1 MGSGTARAL
10 ENRTPRSGLMIFKWA
25 AAAAAALAFSGV
37 AMAQEAPD
45 KLTTPKE
52 ALGGHEPGEDYFL
65 ANYDQ
70 LSAYWK
76 TLAEQSPRARLI
88 VLGKTAEGRDQLMMV
103 VSSPNNLRHLDRL
116 KEIAR
121 RLGQAKGLTDDQ
133 AKALAAEGRAVVWI
147 DAGLHA
153 SESINAQTHIQLVY
167 DLLSKSD
174 PETLRFLNDDLILLP
189 IANPDGMQLVANWY
203 MREPDPK
210 KRQNR
215 DLPVLYQKYIGHDDN
230 RDFYASTQPETTN
243 VNRALFR
250 EWFPQIVYNE
260 HQTGPVGTVVF
271 IPPFR
276 DPFNYHYDPLVIS
289 ELDGVSAAMHSRL
302 IANDMPGSTSRSSAP
317 YSTWFN
323 GGLRTVGYF
332 HNVIGILTEIIGDPT
347 PMQLPLVPRTQ
358 LARQDE
364 PYPVAPQTWHF
375 RQSMDYVLQMDRA
388 VLDWASRNRETLLYN
403 YYQMGRNSIRR
414 GSTDSWTITPKRIAA
429 LQAAAKAAPPAKV
442 EGGATGLAGSDASEA
457 VDAKLYET
465 VLHAPDQRDARGY
478 IIPADQPDLPTAIK
492 FLNALMNTGV
502 EVERAAAPFTV
513 AGKSYPAGSFI
524 VKADQAYRPHV
535 LDMFEPQDHPQDF
548 AYPGGPPNKPYDIT
562 GYTLALQM
570 GVKFDR
576 VLDGFDGPFVPVPD
590 VIATPPAGRIVGS
603 GQAGWIID
611 HAPNNG
617 FILTNRLMKA
627 HAPVFWVK
635 GQIRAGERDFAPG
648 ALWIP
653 ASAAARAEVE
663 RAVKGLGLD
672 AYAVDA
678 APAGET
684 IALKPVR
691 IGLVDVYGGSMP
703 SGWMRWLFEQYE
715 FPYQLVFPQ
724 RLNAGHL
731 EQDYDVLVFADGIVP
746 APGVGRSGGGRVERP
761 QPAPESIPAEY
772 RNRLGAVTQTDT
784 VPRLAE
790 FAKAGGTVIAVGG
803 SSLAGTAMG
812 LPVENALVET
822 GQDGK
827 PHPLASTKF
836 YIPGSLLF
844 ATVDNSQPL
853 AFGLPRTMDVFFD
866 SSPAFK
872 VGDGAR
878 AVVGYQGQDVMHAGW
893 AWGQKALDGTTAVV
907 DADLGRGKVF
917 LMGPEVTMRGQS
929 NLSFKFLFNALY
941 YGPAATKQP

>member
-1 MGSGTARAL
+1 MI
-10 ENRTPRSGLMIFKWA
+10 RTWA
-25 AAAAAALAFSGV
+25 MAAAAALAFSGM
-37 AMAQEAPD
+37 AAAQEAAPGR
-45 KLTTPKE
+45 LTTPKQ

-76 TLAEQSPRARLI
+76 TLAKQSPRARL
-88 VLGKTAEGRDQLMMV
+88 VVMGKTAEGRDQLMMV
-103 VSSPNNLRHLDRL
+103 VSSPANLRRLDRL
-116 KEIAR
+116 REIAR
-121 RLGQAKGLTDDQ
+121 RLGQAKGLTDVE
-133 AKALAAEGRAVVWI
+133 ARALAAEGRAVVWI

-189 IANPDGMQLVANWY
+189 IVNPDGMQLVADWY

-210 KRQNR
+210 KRLNR

-230 RDFYASTQPETTN
+230 RDFYAATQAETIN
-243 VNRALFR
+243 VDRALFR
-250 EWFPQIVYNE
+250 DWFPQIVYNE
-260 HQTGPVGTVVF
+260 HQTGPAGTVVF

-302 IANDMPGSTSRSSAP
+302 IANDMPGSTSRSGAP

-323 GGLRTVGYF
+323 GGLRTVSYF
-332 HNVIGILTEIIGDPT
+332 HNAIGILTEIIGDPT
-347 PMQLPLVPRTQ
+347 PTQLPLVPRTQ
-358 LARQDE
+358 LPRQDE
-364 PYPVAPQTWHF
+364 PDPVAPQTWHF
-375 RQSMDYVLQMDRA
+375 KQSMDYVLQMDRA

-403 YYQMGRNSIRR
+403 YYQMGRNSVRR
-414 GSTDSWTITPKRIAA
+414 GSTDSWTVTPRRIAA
-429 LQAAAKAAPPAKV
+429 LQAAAKAAPPVKP
-442 EGGATGLAGSDASEA
+442 EPGQGGRDAAEA
-457 VDAKLYET
+457 VDPKLYAS
-465 VLHAPDQRDARGY
+465 VLHAPDQRDPRGY

-502 EVERAAAPFTV
+502 EVERATAPFTV
-513 AGKSYPAGSFI
+513 AGKSYPAGSFV
-524 VKADQAYRPHV
+524 VKTDQAFRPHV

-548 AYPGGPPNKPYDIT
+548 AYPGGPPIKPYDVT

-590 VIATPPAGRIVGS
+590 VIATPPAGRIIGS

-627 HAPVFWVK
+627 HAPVFWEK
-635 GQIRAGERDFAPG
+635 GGIRVADRDFAPG

-653 ASAAARAEVE
+653 ASPAARAEVE
-663 RAVKGLGLD
+663 RAVQGLGLT

-731 EQDYDVLVFADGIVP
+731 EQDYDVLVFADGVVP
-746 APGVGRSGGGRVERP
+746 APAGVGRSGGGFARR
-761 QPAPESIPAEY
+761 QPAPESVPAEY
-772 RNRLGAVTQTDT
+772 RNRLGQITQADT
-784 VPRLAE
+784 VPKIAE
-790 FAKAGGTVIAVGG
+790 FARAGGAVVAVGG
-803 SSLAGTAMG
+803 SSLMGTAMG
-812 LPVENALVET
+812 LPVQDALLET
-822 GQDGK
+822 DKDGK
-827 PHPLASTKF
+827 PHPLPSTKF
-836 YIPGSLLF
+836 YIPGSLLW
-844 ATVDNSQPL
+844 ATVDDSQPL

-872 VGDGAR
+872 VGEGAR
-878 AVVGYQGQDVMHAGW
+878 AVAGYQGADVLHSGW
-893 AWGQKALDGTTAVV
+893 AWGEKALDGATAVV

-929 NLSFKFLFNALY
+929 ALSFKFLFNALY
-941 YGPAATKQP
+941 YGPAAAKQP

>member
-1 MGSGTARAL
+1 MISRFATGAL
-10 ENRTPRSGLMIFKWA
+10 
-25 AAAAAALAFSGV
+25 AALLLAGAV
-37 AMAQEAPD
+37 QAQDAPPR
-45 KLTTPKE
+45 LTTPKE
-52 ALGGHEPGEDYFL
+52 AMGGHEPGEDYFL

-70 LSAYWK
+70 LSAYWR
-76 TLAEQSPRARLI
+76 TLAKQSPRARLI
-88 VLGKTAEGRDQLMMV
+88 TLGKTAEGRDQLMMV
-103 VSSPNNLRHLDRL
+103 VSAPENLRRLDRY
-116 KEIAR
+116 KSIAR

-133 AKALAAEGRAVVWI
+133 AHALAAEGRAVVWI

-174 PETLRFLNDDLILLP
+174 PETLRFLQDDLILLP
-189 IANPDGMQLVANWY
+189 IVNPDGMQLVANWY

-210 KRQNR
+210 KRANR

-230 RDFYASTQPETTN
+230 RDFYASTQAETTN
-243 VNRALFR
+243 TNRALFR

-260 HQTGPVGTVVF
+260 HQTGPSGTVVF

-302 IANDMPGSTSRSSAP
+302 IANDMPGSTSRSGAP

-323 GGLRTVGYF
+323 GGLRTVSYF
-332 HNVIGILTEIIGDPT
+332 HNTIGILTEIIGDPT
-347 PMQLPLVPRTQ
+347 PYQLPLVPRTQ
-358 LARQDE
+358 LPRQDE

-375 RQSMDYVLQMDRA
+375 KQSMNYVLQMDRA
-388 VLDWASRNRETLLYN
+388 VLDWASKNREAMLYN
-403 YYQMGRNSIRR
+403 YYQMGRNSIRK

-429 LQAAAKAAPPAKV
+429 LQAAAKAQ
-442 EGGATGLAGSDASEA
+442 GATATSTNYDQAET

-478 IIPADQPDLPTAIK
+478 IIPADQADLPTAVK
-492 FLNALMNTGV
+492 FLNALIHTGV
-502 EVERAAAPFTV
+502 EVQRATAAFTV
-513 AGKSYPAGSFI
+513 AGKTYPAGSF
-524 VKADQAYRPHV
+524 VVRADQAYRPHV

-576 VLDGFDGPFVPVPD
+576 VLEGFDGPFVPVPD
-590 VIATPPAGRIVGS
+590 VMTTPPAGRIVGS
-603 GQAGWIID
+603 GQAGWVLD
-611 HAPNNG
+611 HAPNNA

-627 HAPVFWVK
+627 KAQAFWMK
-635 GQIRAGERDFAPG
+635 GEVQAAGRAFAPG

-653 ASAAARAEVE
+653 ASPSAKAEVARATQT
-663 RAVKGLGLD
+663 LGLT

-678 APAGET
+678 PPAGEQ
-684 IALKPVR
+684 IALKPIR

-703 SGWMRWLFEQYE
+703 SGWMRWLFEQFE

-746 APGVGRSGGGRVERP
+746 APGVGRGGGYERREP
-761 QPAPESIPAEY
+761 KPETIPAEY
-772 RNRLGAVTQTDT
+772 RDRLGAITTAET
-784 VPRLAE
+784 VPQIAA
-790 FAKAGGTVIAVGG
+790 FAKAGGTVVAVGG
-803 SSLAGTAMG
+803 SSLIGGALG

-822 GQDGK
+822 GADGK
-827 PHPLASTKF
+827 PHPLPGTKF
-836 YIPGSLLF
+836 YIPGSLLW
-844 ATVDNSQPL
+844 AQVDPSQPL
-853 AFGLPRTMDVFFD
+853 AFGLPKTMDIFFD

-872 VGDGAR
+872 LGAGPH
-878 AVVGYQGQDVMHAGW
+878 AVAGYQGPDVLHSGW
-893 AWGQKALDGTTAVV
+893 AWGQKALDGTTAIV
-907 DADLGRGKVF
+907 DADLGKGKVF
-917 LMGPEVTMRGQS
+917 LMGPEVTMRGQPH
-929 NLSFKFLFNALY
+929 LSFKFLFNGLY
-941 YGPAATKQP
+941 YGPAVAGR